1 MKKASVFLV
10 VLMAVLMV
18 FNITGCREL
27 TAEEMIAKA
36 NDSINKAASM
46 DIKMKV
52 DINMQLGGVDQ
63 SMETEIETS
72 MFTDPLKIK
81 EITKMGGQTL
91 LETYAEKSDDKIIF
105 YIGMG
110 NQWEK
115 NEMSVEGF
123 NAESS
128 GNYQENAEMYLKSMQ
143 SFEAA
148 EETETVNGVETVKI
162 TGKITGED
170 IKKVIE
176 ASGALEGMDEM
187 AGGDEQIESFMN
199 DIIESMGDIPVT
211 VWLDQ
216 KTYVPVRFEIDMTE
230 CISSLFTA
238 MFANMGITEDMI
250 KVNSAISTMDI
261 SNINSAAEFE
271 IPEAAKNAQ

>member
-46 DIKMKV
+46 DVKMKV
-52 DINMQLGGVDQ
+52 DINMQLGGTDQ
-63 SMETEIETS
+63 SIETEIETS

-91 LETYAEKSDDKIIF
+91 LETYAEKVGDKIIL

-110 NQWEK
+110 DQWEK
-115 NEMSVEGF
+115 DEMSVEGF

-128 GNYQENAEMYLKSMQ
+128 GNYQENAEMYLESMQ

-176 ASGALEGMDEM
+176 ASGSLEGIDEM
-187 AGGDEQIESFMN
+187 AGGDEALGSLLN
-199 DIIESMGDIPVT
+199 DVYNNMGDIAIA

-216 KTYVPVRFEIDMTE
+216 KTYAPVRFEIDMTE

-238 MFANMGITEDMI
+238 IFANMGITEDMI
-250 KVNSAISTMDI
+250 KVNSAVSKMDI

-271 IPEAAKNAQ
+271 IPEAAKNAK